1 MSNIS
6 FNISTTKPKISY
18 DIKLMKTGK
27 SEYSGTFDLSM
38 PDGDQ
43 VITPNEGR
51 VFSKVTVKKP
61 ETMVPENIR
70 KGTDIGGVVGTM
82 TPAQPDMLQQLVDLT
97 GKLTGLSGNP
107 TVTNYDFLENLD
119 TSKVTNFSSLFY
131 NDSNLERV
139 PETWNTSNVIS
150 FNEIFR
156 NCYKIIPPDKWDT
169 SNVADFGTCFYFS
182 GGGNRAMTHLPDWD
196 YSKGISFNSFIYNAT
211 NIKNITMNIP
221 NATSLINA
229 FNSIHNLENV
239 NLITSEKITD
249 LNGTFASTSISGDIN
264 ISNTENVKDASRMFI
279 NCHILNVNLEKFNF
293 KNVTNGSSFIQ
304 GCRIKKV
311 PNIFGDKVV
320 NFSYFAYNAGSLEDC
335 ELDMLSCTNSSS
347 MFLYCTNLTN
357 LKLHNIK
364 INTVIGSGTSYG
376 TKLTKESLIFCIKEL
391 WSYKDTT
398 TTRTLTM
405 STPSKTLIADIYVKL
420 ITPTREQIEA
430 DPYINDKL
438 PCEVCESTDEG
449 AMTITAY
456 ANLKNWTIA

>member
-51 VFSKVTVKKP
+51 VFSAVTVKKP

-82 TPAQPDMLQQLVDLT
+82 LPQQPDMYQQLVDLNK
-97 GKLTGLSGNP
+97 KLVGLNENS

-119 TSKVTNFSSLFY
+119 TSKVIRFERTFY
-131 NDSNLERV
+131 NDSKLERV
-139 PETWNTSNVIS
+139 PEN
-150 FNEIFR
+150 
-156 NCYKIIPPDKWDT
+156 WDT
-169 SNVADFGTCFYFS
+169 SNVTSFYSCFYNCS
-182 GGGNRAMTHLPDWD
+182 NINLPKNWD
-196 YSKGISFNSFIYNAT
+196 YSKGARFDSFAYNVKKNQDNIIMNMPNNTTLYDAFYGCDIS
-211 NIKNITMNIP
+211 NI
-221 NATSLINA
+221 
-229 FNSIHNLENV
+229 
-239 NLITSEKITD
+239 NLITSENLDD
-249 LNGTFASTSISGDIN
+249 LSYCFQRCNLTGEVN
-264 ISNTENVKDASRMFI
+264 ISNTSNVTKVTYMFAYSYKI
-279 NCHILNVNLEKFNF
+279 TEIPNFNF
-293 KNVTNGSSFIQ
+293 QNVTNADYFIYQ
-304 GCRIKKV
+304 ANNVKKV
-311 PNIFGDKVV
+311 SNIFGNKVI
-320 NFSYFAYNAGSLEDC
+320 NFYGFAHTCRTLEDC
-335 ELDMLSCTNSSS
+335 ELDMLSCTNSNN
-347 MFLYCTNLTN
+347 MFYYCQNLTN

-364 INTVIGSGTSYG
+364 INVVIGSGTSYG
-376 TKLTKESLIFCIKEL
+376 TKLTQESLIFCIKEL

-398 TTRTLTM
+398 TKRTLTM
-405 STPSKTLIADIYVKL
+405 STPSKTLIADVYVKL
-420 ITPTREQIEA
+420 ITPTQEQIEA
-430 DPYINDKL
+430 DPYINNKL